1 MMGMMEMGMG
11 YDWNTRNMMED
22 EPRISMK
29 HGIMTNWEIPKK
41 KMKVLWWEI
50 IVP

>member
-29 HGIMTNWEIPKK
+29 HGIMTSWEIPKK